1 MSIGKIPKL
10 IFIAGILLV
19 LLFMLLCLKHFEESN
34 ETLTTSQISDR
45 SASVLNKNISFSKK
59 NIVVSG
65 HKISVYLADTE
76 EKQERGLAVFD
87 QLGENEGMLF
97 VFDETG
103 KYSFWMKD
111 MKFAIDIIWIGENK
125 EIIYIKKNA
134 TPESYPESFEPEN
147 PTRDTKYV
155 LEIPAGFSEKNNLK
169 IGDMVEFRK

>member
-1 MSIGKIPKL
+1 MKKIYISL
-10 IFIAGILLV
+10 IILLFLGFLFYSFDAEV
-19 LLFMLLCLKHFEESN
+19 KVNEIQYVKIGNQEVKVDLALSEIEKNKGLGGRESLLE
-34 ETLTTSQISDR
+34 D
-45 SASVLNKNISFSKK
+45 
-59 NIVVSG
+59 
-65 HKISVYLADTE
+65 
-76 EKQERGLAVFD
+76 
-87 QLGENEGMLF
+87 EGMLF

-155 LEIPAGFSEKNNLK
+155 LEVSAGFSEKNNLK
-169 IGDMVEFRK
+169 IGDKIEFVK

>member
-1 MSIGKIPKL
+1 MGFLFYSFNTEVKVSEIQYVKIANQEVRVDLALSEAEK
-10 IFIAGILLV
+10 
-19 LLFMLLCLKHFEESN
+19 
-34 ETLTTSQISDR
+34 
-45 SASVLNKNISFSKK
+45 NK
-59 NIVVSG
+59 
-65 HKISVYLADTE
+65 
-76 EKQERGLAVFD
+76 GLGGREG
-87 QLGENEGMLF
+87 LHENEGMLF